1 MEVTRI
7 EPFLSFLA
15 SVRKRTRALAACIPD
30 DQLEW
35 RPTPSQFSAGD
46 LIRHIAGAERWMF
59 VENAVGRPSIYPG
72 HGPEL
77 AADLGACLDYMDR
90 THEESRA
97 LLATLT
103 PDQIQG
109 PCTTVAGAEVPV
121 WLLLRVMLEHEIHH
135 RGQLYSVLGVLGVE
149 GPSLFGLTED
159 EVLAGSLPHPGL
171 TRASGG
177 DPG

>member
-1 MEVTRI
+1 MELTRI
-7 EPFLSFLA
+7 EPFLSFLK
-15 SVRKRTRALAACIPD
+15 SVRKRTRALTACIPED
-30 DQLEW
+30 RLEW

-46 LIRHIAGAERWMF
+46 LVRHIAAAERWMY
-59 VENAVGRPSIYPG
+59 VENVMGRPSVYPG

-77 AADLGACLDYMDR
+77 AADVSACLEYLDQ
-90 THEESRA
+90 THEESRG

-135 RGQLYSVLGVLGVE
+135 RGQLYTVLGTLGVE
-149 GPSLFGLTED
+149 RPSLFGLTEAD
-159 EVLAGSLPHPGL
+159 VIAGSVP
-171 TRASGG
+171 RQA
-177 DPG
+177 